1 MNTEAFNA
9 LKQVREVANELQ
21 MMLND
26 TSLTRDERFLLEQVL
41 SNLYELEDI
50 IIELTLQAMVDK
62 INESNESL
70 KKLIADM
77 KHESDNIAKFAATVQ
92 KVSDVVGVLAQ
103 ITEKAIDAGLV

>member
-26 TSLTRDERFLLEQVL
+26 TSLTLDERFLLEQVL

-92 KVSDVVGVLAQ
+92 KVSDVVGVFAQ